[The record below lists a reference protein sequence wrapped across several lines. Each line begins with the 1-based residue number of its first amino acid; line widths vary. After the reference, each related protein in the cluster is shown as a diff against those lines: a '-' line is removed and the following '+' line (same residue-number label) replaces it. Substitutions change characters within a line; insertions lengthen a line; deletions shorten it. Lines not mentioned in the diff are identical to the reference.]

1 MSVELRDLVDHRLL
15 DIAKRRFALRL
26 EIVADRA
33 ADAALDQV
41 VGVDEWQPDV
51 PRHVAPDSGFATAGH
66 ADQRY
71 VVHTSINSDWC
82 IAVQHRMGL
91 SRPQVPQFHS

>member
-1 MSVELRDLVDHRLL
+1 MSVELRDFLDQRLL
-15 DIAKRRFALRL
+15 DIAKRRLALSL
-26 EIVADRA
+26 EEIADRA
-33 ADAALDQV
+33 ADALLDQV
-41 VGVDEWQPDV
+41 VGINKRQPDV